1 MATIT
6 ELSQLDLKGTYSY
19 ADYLKWQ
26 FEERIELLRG
36 KVFPMS
42 PAPSLRHQR
51 VSKVIQGRMFNFFH
65 GGECELFAAP
75 VDVRLY
81 NRKKSIKADKDVH
94 TVVQPDLCVVCDP
107 AKLTDIRSCNGAPE
121 LVVEILSPGNRQR
134 EMDDKFDLYQEAGV
148 QEYWLVQP
156 VEEVVL
162 VYSLNEKGQFMGL
175 KPAIDFVVSPLFPD
189 LKIDLREVFG

>member
-1 MATIT
+1 MAIIT
-6 ELSQLDLKGTYSY
+6 KLSQLDLNGTYSY

-36 KVFPMS
+36 KIFPMS

-51 VSKVIQGRMFNFFH
+51 VSKVIQGRMFIYFQDKA
-65 GGECELFAAP
+65 CEMFSAP

-81 NRKKSIKADKDVH
+81 NRKKSDKADKEVY

-121 LVVEILSPGNRQR
+121 LVIEILSPGNSKR
-134 EMDDKFDLYQEAGV
+134 EMKDKFDLYQEAGV

-156 VEEVVL
+156 VDEAVL
-162 VYSLNEKGQFMGL
+162 IYSLNEEGQYVGL
-175 KPAIDFVVSPLFPD
+175 KPAVDFVVSPLFPD
-189 LKIDLREVFG
+189 LKIDLQEVFS